1 MHFVCRTF
9 FSFFFFFSLFHCPG
23 KVCACFVCVCV
34 CVCPLHTSLL
44 ENQTLKKY
52 IVKSHLLALPPVCL
66 TPTPTYPSRI
76 FEQINLF
83 LPLVIKTIFRIVY
96 LVLWT
101 LFCSLDSIVWSL
113 SSLAPAVFPRSR
125 ESVNSGP
132 ELGFADMTLAVAD
145 ASLASD
151 SSSYIVFWQGL
162 CERTFKRLYQ
172 YMLNAGLAKV
182 VSLPL
187 QEIHPE
193 CGPCKTKK
201 GKGSLSLFPLG
212 CADGFH
218 FSLPSSGL
226 SLFPRSALQWVIAH
240 VFNSF
245 IPQCL
250 T

>member
-1 MHFVCRTF
+1 MRA
-9 FSFFFFFSLFHCPG
+9 L
-23 KVCACFVCVCV
+23 CVCV
-34 CVCPLHTSLL
+34 SIAHFLVRKPNTEKVYS
-44 ENQTLKKY
+44 EKPPSSSAPT
-52 IVKSHLLALPPVCL
+52 PVCL

-101 LFCSLDSIVWSL
+101 LFCSLHSIAWSL
-113 SSLAPAVFPRSR
+113 SSLAAAVFPRSR

-132 ELGFADMTLAVAD
+132 ELVFADMTLAVAD

-240 VFNSF
+240 LFDSSF
-245 IPQCL
+245 LSVSLRISYSKSAQEMF
-250 T
+250 TE